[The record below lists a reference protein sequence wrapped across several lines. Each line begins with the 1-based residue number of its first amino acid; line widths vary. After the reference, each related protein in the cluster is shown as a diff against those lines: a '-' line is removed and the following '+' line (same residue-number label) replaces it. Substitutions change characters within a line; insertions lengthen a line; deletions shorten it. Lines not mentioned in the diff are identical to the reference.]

1 MKIEGKLYVKM
12 NTEQVKE
19 TFRKREFVVEY
30 AENPLYPQF
39 VKFELIQDN
48 VALIDNFEPGQM
60 IEVDFNLRGREWTN
74 PQGER
79 KYFNTLAAWRIQR
92 AAAEGGAE
100 GNQPPN
106 NVYSAAE
113 MESEGADDLPF

>member
-1 MKIEGKLYVKM
+1 MKIEGKLYTKM
-12 NTEQVKE
+12 NTEQISD

-39 VKFELIQDN
+39 IKFELIQDN
-48 VALIDNFEPGQM
+48 VALVDNFEPGQM

-74 PQGER
+74 PQGQK

-92 AAAEGGAE
+92 AAVDGAPGAE
-100 GNQPPN
+100 TPPDD
-106 NVYSAAE
+106 VYSVAE
-113 MESEGADDLPF
+113 MSSEGSDDLPF